1 MNKLKVAL
9 VCSFSNSKVREHLPL
24 SKRKLYM
31 LARRLLRLT
40 TKKGGY
46 GDIAGWDTYMI
57 ELLRKRD
64 DIDLTVISAHSGL
77 RRRVTSFD
85 MDGVNYHFV
94 RIEGA
99 TLLKHIIPS
108 PSLWHRL
115 NPMRPVVRRIIK
127 KVRPDLIALIGAEN
141 PHISGT
147 VLGIK
152 GIPLIVKC
160 QTIYNNPER
169 KKTDIFDEKNAYVE
183 RIIFKDLNYV
193 SVGTGMHCHLFR
205 EINTTAYNFC
215 WNLGNLLPEV
225 KPVEKEYDFVNF
237 AMAMIPKKGYPDTI
251 QALAI
256 VKKQYPQVRLNLVGG
271 GSIEG
276 KKALQS
282 LVKEL
287 NLEENVVFT
296 PLFDRQED
304 LFQHLQKSRFAV
316 LPCKMDSVSS
326 TIRQAMHY
334 GLPVV
339 CYKTEGTPKIN
350 TENDCVLIA
359 ENGDV
364 EDLAKQMIK
373 LLENETLAV
382 ELRNNAKA
390 YATRWN
396 DDEGNSNQMSRNFH
410 AVVEHYYNGTPIP
423 EELLCKDNQCKSN
436 YNYGN
441 KESGCKCYS

>member
-1 MNKLKVAL
+1 
-9 VCSFSNSKVREHLPL
+9 
-24 SKRKLYM
+24 M
-31 LARRLLRLT
+31 LARRLLRLQ
-40 TKKGGY
+40 TKKGDY
-46 GDIAGWDTYMI
+46 GDIAGWDTYMT

-85 MDGVNYHFV
+85 MDGVHYHFV

-115 NPMRPVVRRIIK
+115 NPMRLVVRRIIK
-127 KVRPDLIALIGAEN
+127 RVHPDVIALIGAEN

-147 VLGIK
+147 VLGITD
-152 GIPLIVKC
+152 IPLIVKC

-169 KKTDIFDEKNAYVE
+169 KKTTGEFDEKNAYVE
-183 RIIFKDLNYV
+183 RLIFKDLRYV
-193 SVGTGMHCHLFR
+193 AVGSGMHCHLFR
-205 EINTTAYNFC
+205 EFNAIAYNFR

-225 KPVEKEYDFVNF
+225 KTVEKEYDFVNF
-237 AMAMIPKKGYPDTI
+237 AMAMIPKKGYPDAI

-256 VKKQYPQVRLNLVGG
+256 VKEHHPNVRLNLVGG
-271 GSIEG
+271 GSEEN
-276 KKALQS
+276 KEALQS

-287 NLEENVVFT
+287 HLEENVVFT
-296 PLFDRQED
+296 PFFERQED
-304 LFQHLQKSRFAV
+304 LFQHIQKARFAV

-350 TENDCVLIA
+350 NEKECVLIA
-359 ENGDV
+359 ENSDV
-364 EDLAKQMIK
+364 EDLAKQMLK
-373 LLENETLAV
+373 LMEDETLAKDMC
-382 ELRNNAKA
+382 NNAKA
-390 YATRWN
+390 YATRWS

-410 AVVEHYYNGTPIP
+410 AIVEHYYNGTPIP
-423 EELLCKDNQCKSN
+423 DELLCE
-436 YNYGN
+436 
-441 KESGCKCYS
+441 ESQ